1 METPAARSAPVAGG
15 DRGTELGAAPKLF
28 PLPGPGCSV
37 AAVRGE
43 SPPGGRGGAELR
55 GLAGGDLPKVLPRAP
70 AVKLYIGLPFL
81 MLGAVAAAHVF
92 IIQQLDL
99 MPIIPRAEGRALSS
113 KVKIKKKNKKS
124 KVKQWKW
131 AVCAPGAPAPGLRGS

>member
-15 DRGTELGAAPKLF
+15 DRGTELDTAPKRF

-37 AAVRGE
+37 AE
-43 SPPGGRGGAELR
+43 SPPWGRGGAELR
-55 GLAGGDLPKVLPRAP
+55 GLAGGDLSKVLPRAP
-70 AVKLYIGLPFL
+70 AIKLYIGLPFL
-81 MLGAVAAAHVF
+81 PWLMMGAVAVVRVF

-113 KVKIKKKNKKS
+113 KVKIIKK
-124 KVKQWKW
+124 
-131 AVCAPGAPAPGLRGS
+131 

>member
-1 METPAARSAPVAGG
+1 M
-15 DRGTELGAAPKLF
+15 
-28 PLPGPGCSV
+28 
-37 AAVRGE
+37 RGE

-81 MLGAVAAAHVF
+81 MMGAVAAAHVF

-113 KVKIKKKNKKS
+113 KVKIIKK
-124 KVKQWKW
+124 
-131 AVCAPGAPAPGLRGS
+131 